1 MEGRRRLVL
10 QLTIL
15 FFPITAPTYPTIS
28 STYTLPSTDDPCPS
42 KESLK
47 VTGATVKSTKFALE
61 GLNSS
66 CLLFEAAKRSE
77 NYRFKLA
84 AHFEQFHWESCS
96 VILEIFLNGND
107 STRAVTQLSCGNKKP
122 ERQLTSLS
130 DSILFKIRRNST
142 DVGRFGFHLVLAS
155 YSVGKQN
162 NNISLEAKRKEKNFI
177 LSSYRNKIDR
187 ESESVK
193 QIVIVK
199 KKCLYY
205 ISKLEEN
212 CVDFRC
218 QTGLCIAENLVC
230 DSVNHCSDG
239 SDERPRACANRNMIG
254 NKGKVGLGVVIGLTL
269 GLLLLCVFGMV
280 GLSICCKRGSTLQRY
295 GETPTT
301 LAENK
306 ADQRFDQTAS
316 TVLQNKYMPVPPS
329 QCVACRSD
337 AESRGH

>member
-155 YSVGKQN
+155 YSV
-162 NNISLEAKRKEKNFI
+162 
-177 LSSYRNKIDR
+177 
-187 ESESVK
+187 
-193 QIVIVK
+193 
-199 KKCLYY
+199 
-205 ISKLEEN
+205 EEN

-329 QCVACRSD
+329 QCVGKC
-337 AESRGH
+337 EYK